1 MEIELLKQYAD
12 SIGAQLNEL
21 YSVQILFLCC
31 DLFCLK
37 LFSSIP
43 PADYLAVH
51 AAIYSLLK

>member
-12 SIGAQLNEL
+12 SICAQLGEL
-21 YSVQILFLCC
+21 YNVQMLFLCC

-37 LFSSIP
+37 LFSSNP
-43 PADYLAVH
+43 PPDYLAMH